1 MYNSLCDTKLQK
13 RPERV
18 YWRNEL
24 MKVREGDA
32 ES

>member
-1 MYNSLCDTKLQK
+1 MYNNLYDATLQK

-24 MKVREGDA
+24 MKVREGDV